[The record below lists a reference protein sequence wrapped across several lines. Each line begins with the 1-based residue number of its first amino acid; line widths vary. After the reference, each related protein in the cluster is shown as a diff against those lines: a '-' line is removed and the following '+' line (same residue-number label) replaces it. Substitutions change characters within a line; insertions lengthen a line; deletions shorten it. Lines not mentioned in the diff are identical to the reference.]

1 MFVSFFLLSSREER
15 CPSGPGSPA
24 GAALRSPKRTPASAQ
39 AALRRRPRSHRAFP
53 RATAGP
59 ALRPPSA
66 SARRPGREE
75 RSRAERAG
83 GSGGG
88 RAGPGSA
95 AGERRGRP
103 PPASSPAEAAAPGR
117 RRPRSPVSPVSPVSP
132 SSPAPPPPRS
142 PHPTPPAPAPGEGAV
157 GSRPPTQ
164 RPLFPAASPEV
175 TRQGAAAAP
184 HGHGERRRTRGAGGA
199 QR

>member
-1 MFVSFFLLSSREER
+1 MPIRTGIPGGRRATEPEAD
-15 CPSGPGSPA
+15 PSISPGCASA
-24 GAALRSPKRTPASAQ
+24 SPKVTPRLPA
-39 AALRRRPRSHRAFP
+39 RHRRPR
-53 RATAGP
+53 
-59 ALRPPSA
+59 A
-66 SARRPGREE
+66 SP
-75 RSRAERAG
+75 AERLCPPARPRGAEPSGAG
-83 GSGGG
+83 RGVRGWACG
-88 RAGPGSA
+88 

-117 RRPRSPVSPVSPVSP
+117 RRPRSPVSPVSP

-164 RPLFPAASPEV
+164 RPLFPADSPEV